1 MKYIPSSR
9 QLIMPPANQYDAA
22 FFEYHDIEEAVNQYY
37 SLELDMIEPSLE
49 EYGDQFWQTLTG
61 EQAQRYLP
69 VLTFMIQS
77 VVTTEQKQHWTR
89 QYSLASARIYGK
101 PEASEVRRLA
111 CRSYHYLKNVADKNG
126 QRSDDLTRL
135 FDTYRSICDGYAEAD
150 STDDESDLLRRI
162 SEILNDNYGDIY
174 AVVDDEFNEDSLI
187 KVNDV
192 QRLYSA
198 MLERMAAKFD
208 NWSEWSVVIH
218 AGAQMSV
225 SPVRRQIRIGRHLP
239 SLPAKRVKSLFTH
252 EVLVHAAR
260 AVGGLPYTEQL
271 AYGMPG
277 YSESEEGLG
286 VLMEAAIEGGMPH
299 RVVDRYIDIALA
311 LGMFDMPALS
321 RQDLFKIALARTKL
335 RQIDAGLQVEEETT
349 NRAVWQ
355 HVNRIYRGTLGNEII
370 GVMTRDVIYYHGYKA
385 MADYLERYRTRD
397 LRQALR
403 FVLSSKINPVDQ
415 DHRAYFHAVKF
426 NIDQGDA

>member
-1 MKYIPSSR
+1 
-9 QLIMPPANQYDAA
+9 
-22 FFEYHDIEEAVNQYY
+22 
-37 SLELDMIEPSLE
+37 
-49 EYGDQFWQTLTG
+49 
-61 EQAQRYLP
+61 
-69 VLTFMIQS
+69 
-77 VVTTEQKQHWTR
+77 
-89 QYSLASARIYGK
+89 
-101 PEASEVRRLA
+101 
-111 CRSYHYLKNVADKNG
+111 
-126 QRSDDLTRL
+126 
-135 FDTYRSICDGYAEAD
+135 
-150 STDDESDLLRRI
+150 
-162 SEILNDNYGDIY
+162 
-174 AVVDDEFNEDSLI
+174 
-187 KVNDV
+187 
-192 QRLYSA
+192 
-198 MLERMAAKFD
+198 
-208 NWSEWSVVIH
+208 
-218 AGAQMSV
+218 
-225 SPVRRQIRIGRHLP
+225 
-239 SLPAKRVKSLFTH
+239 
-252 EVLVHAAR
+252 VHAAR

-321 RQDLFKIALARTKL
+321 RPDLFKIALTRTKL